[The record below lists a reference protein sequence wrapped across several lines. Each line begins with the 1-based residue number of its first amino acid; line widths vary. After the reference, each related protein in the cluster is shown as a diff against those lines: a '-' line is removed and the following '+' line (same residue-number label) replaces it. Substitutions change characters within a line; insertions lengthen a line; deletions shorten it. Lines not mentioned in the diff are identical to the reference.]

1 LKEEAMPMGDNGLAR
16 DSLMRPS
23 ITVEGQ
29 ESSSLAKSL
38 IDLRIE
44 ERTDGPSRCKATF
57 GNWGTKDGL
66 PTFLY
71 FDQETVDFGKEL
83 QVSKG
88 SDELFR
94 GRIIA
99 LGGGFPEN
107 ETPTLS
113 VLAEDRFLDLRMTR
127 RTRSF
132 ENVSDS
138 DVIRQIAA
146 DHGLTPDVDMDG
158 PTHHL
163 LAQLN
168 QSDLAFLR
176 DRARSIDA
184 ELWMDD
190 STLHARSRAHRDH
203 TTVTLAYGKELRE
216 FAVMADL
223 SGQRSSLTVTGWDV
237 STKQGLAET
246 VDDSVVRSELNGGTS
261 GSSLLGSSLSERRES
276 VVHTVPLT
284 IREAEGRAQA
294 LFKQMARRFLV
305 GYGLAETSADLR
317 AGAKLILEG
326 LGDLF
331 SGEYYVSE
339 AAHRFDAERGWRT
352 EFTAERAG
360 LGGSS

>member
-1 LKEEAMPMGDNGLAR
+1 MFT
-16 DSLMRPS
+16 RP
-23 ITVEGQ
+23 TFMVEGQ
-29 ESSSLAKSL
+29 ESSPLAESLV
-38 IDLRIE
+38 DLRIE
-44 ERTDGPSRCKATF
+44 ARTDGPSRCKATF
-57 GNWGTKDGL
+57 GNWGPRNGD
-66 PTFLY
+66 PAFLY
-71 FDQETVDFGKEL
+71 FDQQTVDFGKDL

-94 GRIIA
+94 GRVVA
-99 LGGGFPEN
+99 LGAGFPEN

-113 VLAEDRFLDLRMTR
+113 VHAEDRFLDLRMTR

-138 DVIRQIAA
+138 DVMRQIAS
-146 DHGLTPDVDMDG
+146 DHGLTPDIGVDG

-190 STLHARSRAHRDH
+190 STLHARSRAHRDDAKL
-203 TTVTLAYGKELRE
+203 TLGYGKELRE

-237 STKQGLAET
+237 STKQGLAES

-261 GSSLLGSSLSERRES
+261 GSSLLRSSLSERKES
-276 VVHTVPLT
+276 VVHTVALT
-284 IREAEGRAQA
+284 MREAEARAQA

-305 GYGLAETSADLR
+305 GHGVAETSADLR
-317 AGAKLILEG
+317 VGAMVILEG

-331 SGEYYVSE
+331 SGQYYVSGVT
-339 AAHRFDAERGWRT
+339 HRFDAERGWRT